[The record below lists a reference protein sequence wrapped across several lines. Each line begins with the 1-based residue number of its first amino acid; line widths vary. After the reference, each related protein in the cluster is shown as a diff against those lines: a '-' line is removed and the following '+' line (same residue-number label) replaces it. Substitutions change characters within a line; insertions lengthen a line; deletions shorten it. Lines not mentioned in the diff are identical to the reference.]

1 MLPHFLIKSTP
12 TCNEKERDKY
22 YNLVAHKETKN
33 CWIAMCKPENS
44 IFCFNSSIF
53 GHIPWSM
60 QRFIG
65 VGSYLFFTMMN
76 MIFTEFLTSNFL

>member
-22 YNLVAHKETKN
+22 YNLVAHKETKS
-33 CWIAMCKPENS
+33 CWIAICKPENS

-53 GHIPWSM
+53 GHVP
-60 QRFIG
+60 
-65 VGSYLFFTMMN
+65 
-76 MIFTEFLTSNFL
+76 